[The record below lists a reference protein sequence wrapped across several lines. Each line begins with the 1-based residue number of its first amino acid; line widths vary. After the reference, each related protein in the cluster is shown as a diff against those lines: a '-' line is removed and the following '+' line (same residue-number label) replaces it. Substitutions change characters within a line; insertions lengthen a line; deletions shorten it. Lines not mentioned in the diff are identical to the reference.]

1 MYFGHDGKGKLV
13 RDNLPQVIAS
23 QGYPV
28 KYHQLNGANLAKSIA
43 GKMPEEAYEVI
54 DALKA
59 GDIEELA
66 EEIGDLQ
73 ELIDCLLKAS
83 GITKEHVDEI
93 RNKKASRRGSF
104 TDGQYIEYVD
114 LVQDAENLDY
124 WDNYFTSRP
133 DGYVVK
139 EVKDWLTIL
148 SKATRLA
155 TRSQVANGL
164 ILK

>member
-1 MYFGHDGKGKLV
+1 MKRVYFGHDGKGKLV
-13 RDNLPQVIAS
+13 RDNLPQVIAN

-28 KYHQLNGANLAKSIA
+28 KYHQLGGDDLAKSIA

-54 DALKA
+54 NALKA

-93 RNKKASRRGSF
+93 RNKKASKRGSF
-104 TDGQYIEYVD
+104 ADGQYIEYVD

-124 WDNYFTSRP
+124 WDNYFTSRS

-139 EVKDWLTIL
+139 EVKD
-148 SKATRLA
+148 
-155 TRSQVANGL
+155 
-164 ILK
+164 

>member
-1 MYFGHDGKGKLV
+1 MKRVYFGHDGKGKLV
-13 RDNLPQVIAS
+13 RDNLPQIITN

-28 KYHQLNGANLAKSIA
+28 KYRQLNDDELARSVA
-43 GKMPEEAYEVI
+43 GKMPEEAYEII

-59 GDIEELA
+59 GNPKELA

-73 ELIDCLLKAS
+73 ELIDCLLKS
-83 GITKEHVDEI
+83 FGITKEYVDEI
-93 RNKKASRRGSF
+93 RSKKASKRGSF

-139 EVKDWLTIL
+139 EVAG
-148 SKATRLA
+148 S
-155 TRSQVANGL
+155 
-164 ILK
+164 

>member
-1 MYFGHDGKGKLV
+1 MKRVYFGHDGKGKLV
-13 RDNLPQVIAS
+13 RGNLAQIITD

-28 KYHQLNGANLAKSIA
+28 KYHQLSGDDLAKSIA

-54 DALKA
+54 DALKS
-59 GDIEELA
+59 GDMMELA

-73 ELIDCLLKAS
+73 ELIDCLLKAT
-83 GITKEHVDEI
+83 GITKEQVDEI
-93 RNKKASRRGSF
+93 RNKKASKRGSF

-139 EVKDWLTIL
+139 EVKD
-148 SKATRLA
+148 
-155 TRSQVANGL
+155 
-164 ILK
+164 